1 MVKSVAVVSEELGIS
16 KASIYKKL
24 KSEKYKSLITIENGK
39 MMIGEELLE
48 VLKPRRNKKSKIEI
62 IKDVEIVEQKEII
75 EENKNSED
83 KVLDIL
89 MKQLEEKDIQ
99 INRLYDLIENNKA
112 IIKRKEQVEEER
124 LKLEE
129 HFKEI
134 DKKLADIRDGKNKRR
149 KKVITDLFRIVKS

>member
-99 INRLYDLIENNKA
+99 INRLYDLIENNKI
-112 IIKRKEQVEEER
+112 IIKRKEQDEEER

-134 DKKLADIRDGKNKRR
+134 DKKLIEIRGKNKNLLNRFFW
-149 KKVITDLFRIVKS
+149 KKQRG